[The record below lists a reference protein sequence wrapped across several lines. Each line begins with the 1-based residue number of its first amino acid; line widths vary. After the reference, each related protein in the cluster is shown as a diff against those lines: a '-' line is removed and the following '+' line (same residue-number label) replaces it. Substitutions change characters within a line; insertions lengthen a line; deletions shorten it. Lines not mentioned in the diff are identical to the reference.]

1 MSFSCGIVGLPNVG
15 KSTLFN
21 ALTNSQK
28 AKASNYAFCT
38 IEPNKAIVEVPDER
52 LNKIAKI
59 ENSKNIIPTQLTF
72 IDIAG
77 LVKNASKGEGLGNKF
92 LSHIKEVDLILH
104 VIRCFEDSDIDH
116 VEKSLDP
123 IRDIKIIK
131 EELILSDLFSAEQ
144 QLKKLK
150 KDINKVKDNNKKIPL
165 LEKIIEN
172 ITSEKLFKNSNFN
185 NDEQKIIKSFNLI
198 STKPKVFICNL
209 NEKEN
214 LENNKYINLIIDNL
228 NDKDASV
235 ISISAEIE
243 SQISQLENEN
253 EKKEFLNSLEWENSG
268 LERIIKLSYTELD
281 LITYFT
287 TVDEKETR
295 AWTIKSNSTAL
306 EASNVIHTDFK
317 KGFIC
322 AEITSYEDY
331 IKYGGLKEAKDKG
344 KTRQEGKEYLIKDGD
359 IVYFLFNV

>member
-1 MSFSCGIVGLPNVG
+1 M
-15 KSTLFN
+15 
-21 ALTNSQK
+21 
-28 AKASNYAFCT
+28 
-38 IEPNKAIVEVPDER
+38 
-52 LNKIAKI
+52 
-59 ENSKNIIPTQLTF
+59 
-72 IDIAG
+72 
-77 LVKNASKGEGLGNKF
+77 
-92 LSHIKEVDLILH
+92 
-104 VIRCFEDSDIDH
+104 
-116 VEKSLDP
+116 
-123 IRDIKIIK
+123 
-131 EELILSDLFSAEQ
+131 
-144 QLKKLK
+144 
-150 KDINKVKDNNKKIPL
+150 
-165 LEKIIEN
+165 
-172 ITSEKLFKNSNFN
+172 
-185 NDEQKIIKSFNLI
+185 
-198 STKPKVFICNL
+198 
-209 NEKEN
+209 
-214 LENNKYINLIIDNL
+214 
-228 NDKDASV
+228 

>member
-104 VIRCFEDSDIDH
+104 VVRCFEDSDIDH

-150 KDINKVKDNNKKIPL
+150 KDINKVKDNNKKISL

-198 STKPKVFICNL
+198 STKPKIFICNL

>member
-104 VIRCFEDSDIDH
+104 VVRCFEDSDIDH

-150 KDINKVKDNNKKIPL
+150 KDINKVKDNNKKISL

-198 STKPKVFICNL
+198 STKPKIFICNL

-268 LERIIKLSYTELD
+268 LERIIKLSYAELD

>member
-104 VIRCFEDSDIDH
+104 VVRCFEDSDIDH

-150 KDINKVKDNNKKIPL
+150 KDINKVKDNNKKISL

-214 LENNKYINLIIDNL
+214 LENNKYINLIIGNL